1 MMFIVLCKKI
11 ILEATKLHGIS
22 LSSTNPWVQDTPFGV
37 YAEALMNLFDV
48 TCGSPSEEIRIVALR
63 EAGVSH
69 FFDIMEEWILEQDGD
84 SALPMDDM
92 TRDAIAFMV
101 NHGNAESIIR
111 EWGFVQSKEWKEMV

>member
-1 MMFIVLCKKI
+1 
-11 ILEATKLHGIS
+11 
-22 LSSTNPWVQDTPFGV
+22 
-37 YAEALMNLFDV
+37 
-48 TCGSPSEEIRIVALR
+48 
-63 EAGVSH
+63 VSH